1 MTKVAVSEL
10 WSTPIYIRQIRALTC
25 TFFSTLAR
33 VFFVRYFNADI
44 LGCEPQT
51 VGMIWD
57 LRCLRYANIAANI
70 TLELWGRDMTSFTLH
85 QEFLLVPETNIK
97 NITVKEAHQ
106 TVYEDRI
113 SRDTNN
119 HFVSEERCFSVYMD
133 IFMTILKNNASS
145 IPPA

>member
-1 MTKVAVSEL
+1 
-10 WSTPIYIRQIRALTC
+10 
-25 TFFSTLAR
+25 
-33 VFFVRYFNADI
+33 
-44 LGCEPQT
+44 
-51 VGMIWD
+51 
-57 LRCLRYANIAANI
+57 
-70 TLELWGRDMTSFTLH
+70 MTSFTLH

-145 IPPA
+145 IPPLKSLFPRPFLRLLYNSGIISEYF